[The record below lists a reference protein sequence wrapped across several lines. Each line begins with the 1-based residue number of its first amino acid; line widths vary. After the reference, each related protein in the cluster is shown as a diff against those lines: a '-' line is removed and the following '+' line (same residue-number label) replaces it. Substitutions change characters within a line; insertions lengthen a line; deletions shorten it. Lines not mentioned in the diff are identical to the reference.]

1 VHDRDSHTDDE
12 LVEGIDACHAR
23 VCDAQRAMFEA
34 IAKGD
39 SRELWRDWGARDMA
53 HWLSMRYGISHWK
66 ARRWIA
72 ASHALGDLPRISEA
86 FACGEVSVDK
96 VVELCRFATPQTE
109 GRLLAWAGRVSC
121 AAIRRRG
128 DLAASGSIEET
139 ADAERAR
146 FVSWWWSDD
155 GRRFGLAA
163 ELPAASGA
171 VVARAL
177 QRMAERVPHMP
188 GEDDATGAEA
198 RRADALVALCS
209 ARLGADPDPDR
220 ATVVVHAPLASLV
233 AGRGGASLEDG
244 GVAHPE
250 TARRLACDARVQ
262 TVIEDVNG
270 QPLALGRISREPSAA
285 MVRQLRYR
293 DTECRF
299 PGCGARQFTQ
309 AHHIVWWKRGG
320 TTDLSNLVLICTFHH
335 KLVHEHGWGLR
346 RDPSGAVRWFRP
358 GGVPYHAGPDPPRQ
372 AVLGA

>member
-1 VHDRDSHTDDE
+1 VHDRDEQTDDE
-12 LVEGIDACHAR
+12 LIEGIDACHAR
-23 VCDAQRAMFEA
+23 VCDAQRGMFEL
-34 IAKGD
+34 IARGD
-39 SRELWRDWGARDMA
+39 RRELWRDWGARDMA

-72 ASHALGDLPRISEA
+72 AAHALKGLPRISDA
-86 FACGEVSVDK
+86 FACGELSADK
-96 VVELCRFATPQTE
+96 VVELCRFATPETE
-109 GRLLAWAGRVSC
+109 GKLLAWAQKVSC

-128 DLAASGSIEET
+128 DLAAAGSIEE
-139 ADAERAR
+139 AVDAERSR

-177 QRMAERVPHMP
+177 QRLAERVPQMP
-188 GEDDATGAEA
+188 GEDDATCAEA

-209 ARLGADPDPDR
+209 SRLGADPDPDR
-220 ATVVVHAPLASLV
+220 ATVVVHAPLAALV
-233 AGRGGASLEDG
+233 QGRGGASLEDG

-250 TARRLACDARVQ
+250 TVRRLACDARIQ
-262 TVIEDVNG
+262 TVIEDEAG
-270 QPLALGRISREPSAA
+270 QPLALGRVSREPSAA
-285 MVRQLRYR
+285 MLRQLRYR
-293 DTECRF
+293 DAECRF

-320 TTDLSNLVLICTFHH
+320 TTDLSNLLLICTFHH
-335 KLVHEHGWGLR
+335 KLVHEQGWGLR
-346 RDPSGAVRWFRP
+346 REPSGEVRWFRP
-358 GGVPYHAGPDPPRQ
+358 DGVLYHAGPDPPQQ